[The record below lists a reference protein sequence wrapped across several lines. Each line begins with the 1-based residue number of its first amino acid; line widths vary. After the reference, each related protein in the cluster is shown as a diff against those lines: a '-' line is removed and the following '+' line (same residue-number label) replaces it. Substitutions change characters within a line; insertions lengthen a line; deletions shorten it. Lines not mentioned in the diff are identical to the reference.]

1 LTGSGQID
9 TMCVLEGA
17 MATTAKLGRNDLCA
31 CGSGKKFK
39 NCCATKTES
48 SRTSKVLIAVVA
60 AAVLGGIAAG
70 VLRFRESS
78 STAPGPGLVW
88 SPEHGHYH

>member
-1 LTGSGQID
+1 
-9 TMCVLEGA
+9 

-39 NCCATKTES
+39 NCCEGKTAKTGA
-48 SRTSKVLIAVVA
+48 SRVLLVVVVA
-60 AAVLGGIAAG
+60 AILGGLAAG
-70 VLRFRESS
+70 VLAFRDASS
-78 STAPGPGLVW
+78 AGPMPGKVW

>member
-1 LTGSGQID
+1 
-9 TMCVLEGA
+9 
-17 MATTAKLGRNDLCA
+17 MATSVKPGRNDLCS
-31 CGSGKKFK
+31 CGSGKKYK
-39 NCCATKTES
+39 QCCATKTANARS
-48 SRTSKVLIAVVA
+48 SRVLIAVVA

-78 STAPGPGLVW
+78 SATPGPGLVW

>member
-1 LTGSGQID
+1 
-9 TMCVLEGA
+9 
-17 MATTAKLGRNDLCA
+17 
-31 CGSGKKFK
+31 
-39 NCCATKTES
+39 
-48 SRTSKVLIAVVA
+48 VLIAVVA

-78 STAPGPGLVW
+78 SSTPGAGLVW